1 MNDQTGNK
9 VPQLPQDPRR
19 PEDVRGAG
27 NAPQGMTPY
36 TPAAPVIKPLPFWA
50 GIVWCVAAGA
60 CAGLSPL
67 IAPLFAGFGF
77 ALLAGNR
84 GARESALASVCLI
97 LPAIATSLL
106 FKATGY
112 EDSVFACIAGIVGA
126 DLYLRNKLTPGT
138 ACMAVAVLG
147 TVLLVSSEL
156 VARAMGTSMAT
167 LVDGV
172 LASYQEAFGATSMD
186 MRLVFEQM
194 RGIVAAIWPTAFYMI
209 AFGGFV
215 LAQLGAFVAAK
226 RQRIDLGIRVPFTQ
240 FDLPLWV
247 VALLIVALV
256 LLAFSRA
263 LPAFEGII
271 TMVGGT
277 LLGTLR
283 LAFATQGFAC
293 LSWFRS
299 TKHLR
304 GIIGLIITVV
314 AAYLEFNLFVLT
326 IVGILDVWVNFR
338 RLPRGVKVTVQDSTD
353 RS

>member
-36 TPAAPVIKPLPFWA
+36 APAAPVVKPLPFWA

-77 ALLAGNR
+77 ALLTGN
-84 GARESALASVCLI
+84 GGVRESVLASACLI
-97 LPAIATSLL
+97 VPAIATSLL

-172 LASYQEAFGATSMD
+172 LA
-186 MRLVFEQM
+186 
-194 RGIVAAIWPTAFYMI
+194 
-209 AFGGFV
+209 
-215 LAQLGAFVAAK
+215 
-226 RQRIDLGIRVPFTQ
+226 
-240 FDLPLWV
+240 
-247 VALLIVALV
+247 
-256 LLAFSRA
+256 
-263 LPAFEGII
+263 
-271 TMVGGT
+271 
-277 LLGTLR
+277 
-283 LAFATQGFAC
+283 
-293 LSWFRS
+293 
-299 TKHLR
+299 
-304 GIIGLIITVV
+304 
-314 AAYLEFNLFVLT
+314 
-326 IVGILDVWVNFR
+326 
-338 RLPRGVKVTVQDSTD
+338 
-353 RS
+353 